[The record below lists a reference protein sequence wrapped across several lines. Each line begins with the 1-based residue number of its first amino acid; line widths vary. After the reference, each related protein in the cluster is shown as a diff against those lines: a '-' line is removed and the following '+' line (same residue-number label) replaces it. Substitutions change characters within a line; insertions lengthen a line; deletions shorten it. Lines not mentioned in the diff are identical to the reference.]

1 MTTEYDTRKPIL
13 LKLFGLAL
21 LIGTVLSAGAYLF
34 TSDTI
39 GVAVIERAVIGAT
52 RFNMQN
58 MDLFDQPLAPNRREV
73 QKALDDYSA
82 LTSGIDHRL
91 GRFVAIRIYSNQGTE
106 IARRADDQHEH
117 AEAIEEILDETRGLS
132 ANPGDALHE
141 VVKIEGVPYIGV
153 YIPLVNS
160 KNRVVAQTGAI
171 FELSDESF
179 AMLRKRVAKT
189 IIAVFMI
196 VLATTAVIAFVIVP
210 PHDRSTAVDP
220 S

>member
-39 GVAVIERAVIGAT
+39 GVAAVERAVIGAT

-58 MDLFDQPLAPNRREV
+58 IDLFNQPLAPNRREV
-73 QKALDDYSA
+73 QKALDDYIA
-82 LTSGIDHRL
+82 LTSGVEQRL
-91 GRFVAIRIYSNQGTE
+91 VRLVAIRIYSNQGTE
-106 IARRADDQHEH
+106 IARLADEGHEH
-117 AEAIEEILDETRGLS
+117 SEAIEEILDETRGLS

-189 IIAVFMI
+189 IISVFMI

-210 PHDRSTAVDP
+210 PHDRSTTVDP